1 MADPM
6 TIFGG
11 LMSLMGSMGGG
22 KEDRDPAPAPV
33 AQEREKAPKVEAK
46 PLTGA
51 DKQREAIQSN
61 RNKQAASGSTST
73 TRGGVSFMG
82 E

>member
-33 AQEREKAPKVEAK
+33 QEREKAPKVADK

-51 DKQREAIQSN
+51 DKQREAIQSK